1 MNTLL
6 FGIIFISPPII
17 KKWILRWFCGGRFG
31 CHSSIGWFSAVIGSR
46 IEIGNYSHIK
56 PFTLIRCSGE
66 VKLGEYTEISS
77 FSIVYGCGNFIVG
90 DKCYIGPQTWINVS
104 EDVVIGHGVGIGPRT
119 MIFTHG
125 SFLPYTQGGPVRF
138 GKIIIGNNVWIAA
151 GVFIHPGVKIGDNVL
166 VNSRSVIKKDISSG
180 QYVEGFPAKEIRPM
194 NEICHPV
201 NLADRD
207 DLIMNVL
214 RHFRSFLQNTKKQI
228 HHIEGE
234 DRFFSIRYHRRDYLV
249 VLVDYRGTVSLDLQ
263 TLAKKRMIV
272 LLNRINWIPPFE
284 GDQILVF
291 NFLTMKTKYS
301 KDKIHQEIYQFM
313 KMYYGIIFEYNEISL

>member
-17 KKWILRWFCGGRFG
+17 KKCILRWFCGGRFG

-90 DKCYIGPQTWINVS
+90 DKCYIGPQVWINVS

-125 SFLPYTQGGPVRF
+125 SFLPYTQGYPVRF
-138 GKIIIGNNVWIAA
+138 GKVIIGNSVWITA
-151 GVFIHPGVKIGDNVL
+151 GVFIHPGVRIGDNVL
-166 VNSRSVIKKDISSG
+166 VNSRSVIKKDIPSG
-180 QYVEGFPAKEIRPM
+180 QYVEGFPGKEIRPM
-194 NEICHPV
+194 DEICHPV
-201 NLADRD
+201 NLAERD
-207 DLIMNVL
+207 ELITNIL
-214 RHFRSFLQNTKKQI
+214 RHFRSFLQKTKKQI
-228 HHIEGE
+228 HHVEGE
-234 DRFFSIRYHRRDYLV
+234 DEFLSFRFRGKDYLV
-249 VLVDYRGTVSLDLQ
+249 VLVGNQGAASLDLQ
-263 TLAKKRMIV
+263 PLAKKRIII

-284 GDQILVF
+284 GNQIFIF
-291 NFLTMKTKYS
+291 NFPTMKTKYS
-301 KDKIHQEIYQFM
+301 KDKVHQELYQFM
-313 KMYYGIIFEYNEISL
+313 KMYYGIVFEYN

>member
-6 FGIIFISPPII
+6 FGIIFISPPVI
-17 KKWILRWFCGGRFG
+17 KKWILGWFCGGRFG

-66 VKLGEYTEISS
+66 VKIGEYTEISS
-77 FSIVYGCGNFIVG
+77 FSIVYGCGNFVVG

-125 SFLPYTQGGPVRF
+125 SFLPYIQGYPVRF
-138 GKIIIGNNVWIAA
+138 GKVIIGNSVWIAA
-151 GVFIHPGVKIGDNVL
+151 GVFIHPGVRIGDNVL
-166 VNSRSVIKKDISSG
+166 VNSRSVIKKDIPSG

-194 NEICHPV
+194 DEICHPV
-201 NLADRD
+201 NLAERD
-207 DLIMNVL
+207 ELITNIL

-228 HHIEGE
+228 HHVEGE
-234 DRFFSIRYHRRDYLV
+234 DHFF
-249 VLVDYRGTVSLDLQ
+249 
-263 TLAKKRMIV
+263 
-272 LLNRINWIPPFE
+272 FC
-284 GDQILVF
+284 
-291 NFLTMKTKYS
+291 
-301 KDKIHQEIYQFM
+301 
-313 KMYYGIIFEYNEISL
+313 